1 MSFVDREILK
11 HCRRRFITGELGQVE
26 KEPRIAVDGQA
37 TMNQPVHPFGVIFH
51 QFAYADEPDDI
62 VMFG

>member
-11 HCRRRFITGELGQVE
+11 HCRRRFITGELSQVE

-37 TMNQPVHPFGVIFH
+37 TMNQPVHPFEVIFH